1 MVSPAPLHYPAHS
14 EASESVG
21 RCSRPAATVSPFP
34 MRKGAQS
41 PQTFY
46 RQTSGG
52 TFTGEDRKPEG
63 RLDISMEPVR
73 WELEEL

>member
-1 MVSPAPLHYPAHS
+1 
-14 EASESVG
+14 
-21 RCSRPAATVSPFP
+21 